1 MEHITL
7 KLGGL
12 KWQTLTLSEGQEHR
26 YSIAGCPKL
35 KDSREVAVR
44 LSAGAVVSSE
54 GLL

>member
-12 KWQTLTLSEGQEHR
+12 KWQTLTLSEGQERR